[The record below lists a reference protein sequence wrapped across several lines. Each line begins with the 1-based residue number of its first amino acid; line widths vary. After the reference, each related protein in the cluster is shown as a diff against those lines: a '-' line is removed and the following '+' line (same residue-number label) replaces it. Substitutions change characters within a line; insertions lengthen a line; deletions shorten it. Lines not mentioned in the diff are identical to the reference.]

1 MQNAGCKNAGC
12 NNVKFMFTGEIM
24 VDCTDEN
31 CYVHGSLRVRGG
43 RLTGTVVSD
52 KGKRSV
58 VVERE
63 STKHLSKY
71 KRFAKERMRLA
82 AHNPDCVSAK
92 VGDIVRL
99 GETRKISKTKAWT
112 VIEILKLTQ

>member
-1 MQNAGCKNAGC
+1 
-12 NNVKFMFTGEIM
+12 M
-24 VDCTDEN
+24 VECTDEN

-43 RLTGTVVSD
+43 RITGIVVSD

-63 STKHLSKY
+63 ATRPLSKY
-71 KRFAKERMRLA
+71 KRFAKERMKVA
-82 AHNPDCVSAK
+82 AHNPDCISAK
-92 VGDIVRL
+92 EGDTVRI

-112 VIEILKLTQ
+112 VLEVLKAKE